1 MSRWDRFWAWT
12 RRTLDML
19 CDRPEHLQRLSIIG
33 AGMKSGLLVV
43 GVIAIL
49 TWFGKSAPALALLVV
64 PILGTALYMLIAAFI
79 ICIVVLLGL
88 VKGLDTLKGML
99 PGGASFELTATPAA
113 QGKTELL
120 EIVTSPSGDTV
131 ETATTTTVTATPA
144 PPEGN
149 TP

>member
-1 MSRWDRFWAWT
+1 MKTFDRFFGWC
-12 RRTLDML
+12 RQTLDML
-19 CDRPEHLQRLSIIG
+19 CARPEHLQRLSIIG

-49 TWFGKSAPALALLVV
+49 TWFGQSAPALALLVV
-64 PILGTALYMLIAAFI
+64 PILGTALYMLIVAFI

-88 VKGLDTLKGML
+88 VKGIEALKGML
-99 PGGASFELTATPAA
+99 PGGASFELTASKT

-120 EIVTSPSGDTV
+120 EIGTQPSGATT

-144 PPEGN
+144 PPAGASS
-149 TP
+149 